1 MGGHGHHEA
10 YSVPDAK
17 IYKVADAPK
26 LMEVQTALARQ
37 GLKDPWLRNEV
48 WRYNVKA
55 HGSHRSRVIGFL
67 FRGLPLGIAAFAA
80 TIAAEKAFDID
91 FHGDHMTK
99 HGGGDGH
106 H

>member
-1 MGGHGHHEA
+1 MIF
-10 YSVPDAK
+10 SSF
-17 IYKVADAPK
+17 IF
-26 LMEVQTALARQ
+26 
-37 GLKDPWLRNEV
+37 RNEV

-55 HGSHRSRVIGFL
+55 HGSHRSRILGFF

-91 FHGDHMTK
+91 FHGDHMAK
-99 HGGGDGH
+99 HGGGGGH

>member
-1 MGGHGHHEA
+1 MVEVI
-10 YSVPDAK
+10 SIFLSSSDK
-17 IYKVADAPK
+17 ILIHKSHF
-26 LMEVQTALARQ
+26 
-37 GLKDPWLRNEV
+37 RNEV

-55 HGSHRSRVIGFL
+55 HGTHRSRVIGFF

-91 FHGDHMTK
+91 FHGDHMAK
-99 HGGGDGH
+99 HGGGGH